1 MTTEL
6 GTHLN
11 ADVTLDLNPNL
22 PRLHTATEVA
32 ILRAAQG
39 ALANV
44 RRHAGASH
52 VRVTLARA
60 DDQVRLDI
68 VDDGVGFDP
77 TAVAAEPTLAGG
89 YGLRAMRESL
99 TAIVGGLA
107 IESEPGQGTDVS
119 VTVPFVRSSGETP

>member
-1 MTTEL
+1 MITSS
-6 GTHLN
+6 GS
-11 ADVTLDLNPNL
+11 VK
-22 PRLHTATEVA
+22 V
-32 ILRAAQG
+32 
-39 ALANV
+39 ANV

-89 YGLRAMRESL
+89 YGLRALRERL
-99 TAIVGGLA
+99 TAIGGGLA
-107 IESEPGQGTDVS
+107 IESEPGQGTAVS
-119 VTVPFVRSSGETP
+119 VTVPFVRSAGETP